1 MKAPF
6 MKIALI
12 ASAMLSSSLALA
24 QEVGRVISSTP
35 LVQQVAV
42 AREVCSV
49 EQIGMERPRSGAGA
63 VMGAL
68 AGGAMGNAMGDGS
81 GRAAAT
87 IIGLIG
93 GAMIGDRIEGTGP
106 YSQRPIQ
113 QCTTQ
118 YIYEPRTSGYNVVYE
133 YAGKQYTVQL
143 PYDPGPTIQLQI
155 TPVGV
160 GTSSLEPTYVQP
172 ARVVVTEPVYRSVYP
187 SYPSYPAYAAR
198 PYYYYPPISLN
209 FGFGYS
215 GGYRHRHHWR

>member
-1 MKAPF
+1 MKNRS
-6 MKIALI
+6 MKVALI
-12 ASAMLSSSLALA
+12 AAASLSSTLALA

-35 LVQQVAV
+35 IVQQVAV

-49 EQIGMERPRSGAGA
+49 EQVGVQRPRSGAGA

-93 GAMIGDRIEGTGP
+93 GAMVGDRIENSDP
-106 YSQRPIQ
+106 YAQQPMR

-118 YIYEPRTSGYNVVYE
+118 QFYEPRTTAYSVVYE
-133 YAGKQYTVQL
+133 YAGKQYNVQL
-143 PYDPGPTIQLQI
+143 PYDPGPTIQLQVRPI
-155 TPVGV
+155 GV
-160 GTSSLEPTYVQP
+160 GTANVEPSYAQPP
-172 ARVVVTEPVYRSVYP
+172 ARVVLMAPTYAPV
-187 SYPSYPAYAAR
+187 YPAYVVR
-198 PYYYYPPISLN
+198 PYYYPPISLN

-215 GGYRHRHHWR
+215 GGYRHRHWR